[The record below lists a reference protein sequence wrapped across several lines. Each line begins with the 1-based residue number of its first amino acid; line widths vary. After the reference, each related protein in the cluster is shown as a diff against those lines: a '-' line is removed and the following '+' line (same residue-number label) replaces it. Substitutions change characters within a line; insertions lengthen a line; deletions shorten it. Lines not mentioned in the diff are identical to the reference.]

1 MISDT
6 IARRDHDGSESKGGD
21 IHLRDAFFNIQ
32 VLQQSGIDTVLRG
45 ASLQQ
50 AQEVDSQYTDSLR
63 NFLFAA
69 PPEGSKCPMRGVLR
83 FANGAFP
90 ALDLGS
96 RNIQRGRDHG
106 LANYNDVREA
116 MGLKRVQNF
125 EDITSDKELAQK
137 LRDLY
142 KGDINN
148 IDLYVAGLA
157 EDHTADASVGE
168 LFGSIIKKQF
178 EAIRDG
184 DRFWYENQENKL
196 FTAHELADI
205 KGTSLADVIERNT
218 EITGLRENIFLIN
231 IKGTDGN
238 DILEGTHFSDKFSA
252 SLGHDLIKG
261 GAGDDSIDYTEI
273 DGPITLRFDGVLK
286 GSNVIDEL
294 GLSAWESLQN
304 LASQGNNVARKIF
317 SLHTNFFGNSPSGFF
332 GNSQHSDAAIL
343 IDDTQDAAT
352 VHGFDRL
359 QSIESIEANTGSI
372 IDGRGATEAVDIN
385 LKANS
390 FRTNFFGHTI
400 ETIVKDFQMSLVRAI
415 MILLK
420 EMAKTMFF

>member
-1 MISDT
+1 MET
-6 IARRDHDGSESKGGD
+6 
-21 IHLRDAFFNIQ
+21 AFGMKTKRTSCLQLMSLPTLKEQ
-32 VLQQSGIDTVLRG
+32 VWLMLS
-45 ASLQQ
+45 
-50 AQEVDSQYTDSLR
+50 
-63 NFLFAA
+63 
-69 PPEGSKCPMRGVLR
+69 
-83 FANGAFP
+83 
-90 ALDLGS
+90 
-96 RNIQRGRDHG
+96 
-106 LANYNDVREA
+106 
-116 MGLKRVQNF
+116 
-125 EDITSDKELAQK
+125 
-137 LRDLY
+137 
-142 KGDINN
+142 
-148 IDLYVAGLA
+148 
-157 EDHTADASVGE
+157 
-168 LFGSIIKKQF
+168 
-178 EAIRDG
+178 
-184 DRFWYENQENKL
+184 
-196 FTAHELADI
+196 
-205 KGTSLADVIERNT
+205 RNT

-238 DILEGTHFSDKFSA
+238 GILEGTHFSDKFSA

-359 QSIESIEANTGSI
+359 QSIESIEANTGSS

-385 LKANS
+385 LKANR
-390 FRTNFFGHTI
+390 FRTNFFGHTMNDSQGFSNVLGSRNNDI
-400 ETIVKDFQMSLVRAI
+400 IKGDGKNNV
-415 MILLK
+415 LLGL
-420 EMAKTMFF
+420 AGFFCKRWGWR